1 MILKR
6 NLNFLATTLS
16 TAVYRRV
23 WREAL
28 DKLQDILWSSI
39 LMAQSFTTLG
49 AAQFMRDLETITSVI
64 DQHILDGSAALG
76 ALLDGAMLLNL
87 PLEASGEEISLQQA
101 SDRIFTDNTEA
112 KKLLAELGLG
122 SLTPANARKILQR
135 RVENSE

>member
-1 MILKR
+1 
-6 NLNFLATTLS
+6 
-16 TAVYRRV
+16 
-23 WREAL
+23 
-28 DKLQDILWSSI
+28 
-39 LMAQSFTTLG
+39 MAQSFTTLG